1 MTKTEIVRLR
11 KFLNDKF
18 NSTKF
23 ELKNPMKAD
32 DGIEVYLDGEF
43 VGTIYRDDDEGEIS
57 FDFNMSILEMDLPNA
72 ADASMI

>member
-18 NSTKF
+18 NSIKF
-23 ELKNPMKAD
+23 ELKNPTKAD